1 MTDKQKKLNL
11 KDFIKKQEITDLK
24 EKSNKNFSIKLNN
37 INIKNTKLNKNS
49 NDSNFSLNNNKKA
62 NYFDS
67 NNKTNQNNE
76 LIKLKSDDFLKSN
89 FFKYIKI
96 EKNNELFNFNLTSKI
111 KLLNLFS
118 KAFKNFIDVLVS
130 EIKLKGINS
139 KFRFKFQ
146 NLELKK
152 NIQKNLTLINYNQK
166 KLNFFDI
173 KEQEQNKE
181 IKITKLIYTEKKTNK
196 ILDNNKKILTISLPF
211 NLKRL
216 KNLKLNNKFS
226 DEKNNLSSI
235 EKKGKFIGNDTIGF
249 VDEKTNKGKYAILNF
264 L

>member
-1 MTDKQKKLNL
+1 MTDKQKNLNL

-24 EKSNKNFSIKLNN
+24 EKSNKNFSIKLN
-37 INIKNTKLNKNS
+37 KNS

-67 NNKTNQNNE
+67 INKTNQNNE

-96 EKNNELFNFNLTSKI
+96 EKNNELFNFNLTSNI

-130 EIKLKGINS
+130 EIKLNGINS

-152 NIQKNLTLINYNQK
+152 NLTLINYNQK
-166 KLNFFDI
+166 KINFFDT

-196 ILDNNKKILTISLPF
+196 ILDNKKILTISLPF

-235 EKKGKFIGNDTIGF
+235 EKKGNFIGNDTIGF
-249 VDEKTNKGKYAILNF
+249 VDEKTNKGAR
-264 L
+264 

>member
-1 MTDKQKKLNL
+1 MTDKQKNLNL

-67 NNKTNQNNE
+67 INKTNQNNE

-96 EKNNELFNFNLTSKI
+96 EKNNELFNFNLTSNI

-130 EIKLKGINS
+130 EIKLNGINS

-166 KLNFFDI
+166 KINFFDT

-196 ILDNNKKILTISLPF
+196 ILDNKKILTISLPF

-235 EKKGKFIGNDTIGF
+235 EKKGNFIGNDTIGF
-249 VDEKTNKGKYAILNF
+249 VDEKTNKGAR
-264 L
+264 

>member
-1 MTDKQKKLNL
+1 MTDKQKNLNL

-49 NDSNFSLNNNKKA
+49 NDSNFSLNNNKKE

-67 NNKTNQNNE
+67 N
-76 LIKLKSDDFLKSN
+76 
-89 FFKYIKI
+89 
-96 EKNNELFNFNLTSKI
+96 I

-130 EIKLKGINS
+130 EIKLNGINS

-166 KLNFFDI
+166 KINFFDT

-196 ILDNNKKILTISLPF
+196 ILDNKKILTIS
-211 NLKRL
+211 
-216 KNLKLNNKFS
+216 
-226 DEKNNLSSI
+226 
-235 EKKGKFIGNDTIGF
+235 
-249 VDEKTNKGKYAILNF
+249 Y
-264 L
+264 